1 MIKKRILIGIISILS
16 FGAAVVGCDKPSEKL
31 STQKQNLKI
40 TACEIC
46 AGCAATCFTVCTV
59 DPLACELCIEGLD
72 DECAAACE
80 DCFGSGEQQDAT
92 FLDQL
97 NKNKD
102 KDKDKDKKISLDKFK
117 KMKPSILQKLKNK
130 SKNDLLYWAGS
141 TCPFFRTSVMC

>member
-1 MIKKRILIGIISILS
+1 M
-16 FGAAVVGCDKPSEKL
+16 
-31 STQKQNLKI
+31 
-40 TACEIC
+40 
-46 AGCAATCFTVCTV
+46 
-59 DPLACELCIEGLD
+59 D

-102 KDKDKDKKISLDKFK
+102 KDKKISLDKFK

-130 SKNDLLYWAGS
+130 SKK
-141 TCPFFRTSVMC
+141 